1 MANKETSL
9 VNFFENES
17 LKNRIAMLAADNL
30 RTVIDEETSNYVSE
44 RMNQLIESI
53 TDLTE
58 IMEEKKE
65 STNEIT
71 RAVIITLLDT
81 IALAEIIIFALS
93 KKLDIN

>member
-44 RMNQLIESI
+44 RMNQLTESI

>member
-44 RMNQLIESI
+44 RMNQLTESI

-71 RAVIITLLDT
+71 RAVITTLLDT

>member
-44 RMNQLIESI
+44 RMNQLTESI
-53 TDLTE
+53 TDLTK

-71 RAVIITLLDT
+71 RAVITTLLDI

>member
-53 TDLTE
+53 TDLTK

>member
-17 LKNRIAMLAADNL
+17 LKNRIAMLAANNL
-30 RTVIDEETSNYVSE
+30 GAAIDEETSNYVSE
-44 RMNQLIESI
+44 RMNQLTESI

-71 RAVIITLLDT
+71 RAVITTLLDT
-81 IALAEIIIFALS
+81 IALAEIIIFALL

>member
-30 RTVIDEETSNYVSE
+30 RIVIDEETSNYVSE
-44 RMNQLIESI
+44 RMNQLTESI

>member
-44 RMNQLIESI
+44 RMNQLTESI

-71 RAVIITLLDT
+71 RAVITTLLDI